1 MQVPRERKLQ
11 RPNMENSYLLSL
23 RITPLDTL
31 NNTIS
36 SPPLVD
42 LRASTISKISA
53 MGGRGGAV
61 IKHQR
66 VIIIVRLQRAEG
78 SATS

>member
-1 MQVPRERKLQ
+1 MKVPRGRKLQ
-11 RPNMENSYLLSL
+11 RPNIENSYLLSL
-23 RITPLDTL
+23 RIRPLDTL

-53 MGGRGGAV
+53 MKGGGGR
-61 IKHQR
+61 
-66 VIIIVRLQRAEG
+66 
-78 SATS
+78 